1 MTLIMKT
8 GTRAF
13 TIACIGECMVE
24 LTHTDMPEAPRNNK
38 GNKLALSVKFAG
50 DTLNTTVYMARIL
63 KGTNATIHYVTA
75 LGDDTF
81 SSDMLTAWKNESID
95 TRYVSRLPGK
105 LPGLYSVHVDATGE
119 RSFNYWRT
127 ASAARSLFSDSL
139 TSEQIENIT
148 IESNLIFLSGIS
160 IAILPFE
167 SRKLLVNLLEKAKEH
182 GAMIA
187 FDTNHRP
194 ALWPDADDARQ
205 WYQTILRLAD
215 IALLT
220 FEDEQLLFSDHS
232 VEDTLQRL
240 AHIPEMVIKRGSAPC
255 IVKSGNEICSVTAN
269 QVNNPIDTTGAGD
282 SFNGAYLSSRI
293 LGFSPVEA
301 CQSGHRLAAEVIM
314 HRGGV
319 IPKESMP
326 IL

>member
-1 MTLIMKT
+1 MTLITKT
-8 GTRAF
+8 DTKPFA
-13 TIACIGECMVE
+13 IACIGECMVE
-24 LTHTDMPEAPRNNK
+24 LTHTDTLNAQHTNKNNE
-38 GNKLALSVKFAG
+38 NLLMVKFAG
-50 DTLNTTVYMARIL
+50 DTLNTTVYMARL
-63 KGTNATIHYVTA
+63 LESTNTTTHYVTA

-81 SSDMLTAWKNESID
+81 SSDMLTAWKSESID

-127 ASAARSLFSDSL
+127 ASAARSLFSDAL

-160 IAILPFE
+160 VAILPCE
-167 SRKLLVNLLEKAKEH
+167 SRKRLVNLLEKAKEN

-194 ALWPDADDARQ
+194 ALWPDSDDARH
-205 WYQTILRLAD
+205 WYKTMLRLTD

-232 VEDTLQRL
+232 VEDTLKRL
-240 AHIPEMVIKRGSAPC
+240 AHIPEIVIKRGSDPC
-255 IVKSGNEICSVTAN
+255 IVKSGNDIRSVIAQ

-293 LGFSPVEA
+293 LRFSPVEA

-319 IPKESMP
+319 IPQESMP
-326 IL
+326 VL

>member
-1 MTLIMKT
+1 MKS
-8 GTRAF
+8 GAKVF
-13 TIACIGECMVE
+13 SIACIGECMVE
-24 LTHTDMPEAPRNNK
+24 LTQMDMSEVPRNNK
-38 GNKLALSVKFAG
+38 GKKLPLMVKFAG

-63 KGTNATIHYVTA
+63 KGANATIHYVTA

-105 LPGLYSVHVDATGE
+105 LPGLYSVHVDAIGE

-160 IAILPFE
+160 VAILPFE

-205 WYQTILRLAD
+205 WYQAILRLAD

-255 IVKSGNEICSVTAN
+255 IVKSGNDICSVTAN